1 MDPWEKLAFCNLHA
15 ALRSMRNVFNVTE
28 LPGHHF
34 SVQNVL
40 RKHCWWKVTERKIVA
55 YLPTAPASHQP
66 SHHTDMYMA
75 NLYSSAAYNYNRCI
89 STPTKPAVYRI
100 YIVYLRVYLIS
111 TPGAI
116 ARSLST
122 RLGCHSWGVHMKMI
136 YQLGTCIIM
145 SQLIP
150 DTISIL

>member
-1 MDPWEKLAFCNLHA
+1 M
-15 ALRSMRNVFNVTE
+15 
-28 LPGHHF
+28 
-34 SVQNVL
+34 
-40 RKHCWWKVTERKIVA
+40 TERKIVA

-111 TPGAI
+111 TPGA
-116 ARSLST
+116 
-122 RLGCHSWGVHMKMI
+122 
-136 YQLGTCIIM
+136 TCIAIYTYRVSLLRCAHENDLPTWYVYYHVTANTRHHIHSLM
-145 SQLIP
+145 GDDSQMWVGM
-150 DTISIL
+150 